1 VIETLAQRDSEWR
14 KMSLHICKDKD
25 LADELVQE
33 MYIKSVDFKN
43 VKNITNYVF
52 FVLKNLYYDSL
63 KSKDICVD
71 NFNIFAII
79 DEDYQEPSN
88 DFYLTEKEF
97 KLLLK
102 DLTWYERTMY
112 LKSEQYGQRELSR
125 MTGIRLQ
132 TIHRVNKNVKFKI
145 KCQRNQK

>member
-1 VIETLAQRDSEWR
+1 MIEQLAQRDSEWR

>member
-1 VIETLAQRDSEWR
+1 VIETLAQRDSDWR

-63 KSKDICVD
+63 KSKDIYVD
-71 NFNIFAII
+71 NFNNFAII
-79 DEDYQEPSN
+79 DEDYQEPVN
-88 DFYLTEKEF
+88 DLYLTEKEF

-145 KCQRNQK
+145 KCKRNQK

>member
-1 VIETLAQRDSEWR
+1 MIETLAQRDSEWR

-33 MYIKSVDFKN
+33 MYIKSLDFKN

-79 DEDYQEPSN
+79 HEDYQEPSN

>member
-1 VIETLAQRDSEWR
+1 VIEQLAQRDSEWR
-14 KMSLHICKDKD
+14 KISLHICKDKD
-25 LADELVQE
+25 LSDELVQE

-79 DEDYQEPSN
+79 DEDYQEPAN
-88 DFYLTEKEF
+88 DFYLTENEF

>member
-1 VIETLAQRDSEWR
+1 MIETLAQRDSEWR

>member
-1 VIETLAQRDSEWR
+1 VIEQLAQRDSEWR

>member
-1 VIETLAQRDSEWR
+1 MIETLAQRDSDWR

-63 KSKDICVD
+63 KSKDIYVD
-71 NFNIFAII
+71 NFNNFAII
-79 DEDYQEPSN
+79 DEDYQEPVN
-88 DFYLTEKEF
+88 DLYLTEKEF

-145 KCQRNQK
+145 KCKRNQK

>member
-33 MYIKSVDFKN
+33 MYIKSLDFKN
-43 VKNITNYVF
+43 VKNITNYIF

-79 DEDYQEPSN
+79 DEDYQEPAN